1 MLRAGLPMYLRAE
14 TEPALNL
21 FWGIIRDGIIAR
33 GAALAD
39 DLPEALEAPES
50 LWSLWES
57 PDLILGQSCS
67 LPYRGR
73 LRGKVDYVIT
83 LDHALPGC
91 PAGYYNSV
99 VVTRPGGVPEGVLAY
114 NSRNSQSG
122 WAAAREV
129 IEAGRAQASGV
140 LSTGAHID
148 SARAV
153 AQGRA
158 DWACIDAQTWAML
171 GRWEPVAASLEERF
185 RTAPTPGLPLI
196 CAPGQNA
203 TEIAGAVE
211 EAVQL
216 LDPPARE
223 TLGLQGAVRLG
234 AKVYLDMP
242 IPQAPA
248 A

>member
-1 MLRAGLPMYLRAE
+1 MLRAGLPMYLRPE
-14 TEPALNL
+14 TAPALER
-21 FWGIIRDGIIAR
+21 FWQIIREGLIAR

-39 DLPEALEAPES
+39 DLPGALEAPES

-57 PDLILGQSCS
+57 PELILGQSCS

-73 LRGKVDYVIT
+73 LRGKVEYVTT

-91 PAGYYNSV
+91 PAGHYNSV

-122 WAAAREV
+122 WATAREV
-129 IEAGRAQASGV
+129 MGAGRASARRV
-140 LSTGAHID
+140 LSTGAHVA
-148 SARAV
+148 SVQAV
-153 AQGRA
+153 AEGRA

-171 GRWEPVAASLEERF
+171 QDWEPAAGRLEERF
-185 RTAPTPGLPLI
+185 RTVPTPGLPLI

-203 TEIAGAVE
+203 SEIAAAVE

-216 LDPPARE
+216 LDEEARQ
-223 TLGLQGAVRLG
+223 TLGVQGAVRLG
-234 AKVYLDMP
+234 AAAYLDMP
-242 IPQAPA
+242 IPEAPA